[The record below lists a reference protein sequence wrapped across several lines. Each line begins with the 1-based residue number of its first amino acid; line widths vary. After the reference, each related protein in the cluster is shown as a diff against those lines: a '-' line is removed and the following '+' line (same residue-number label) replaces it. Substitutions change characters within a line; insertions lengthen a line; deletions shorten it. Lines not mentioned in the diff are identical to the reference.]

1 MPADPPADERLTHPP
16 WKTQV
21 CRCLDKAEQAVA
33 RYYAIRPRE
42 WSTRFRYDLA
52 SAADHPDLHF
62 PASALAQIVR
72 IEPAPAD
79 QQRFRIVLRDEE
91 ILRLAEEFGLEAVLE
106 LTLAHEL
113 VHLVR
118 FGQGLADFE
127 QAGSAQQAE
136 ERRVQRI
143 AAEALAAAEPA
154 HAPHILEVARHLE
167 ASHRACQPPK

>member
-1 MPADPPADERLTHPP
+1 MMPAASPADERLTRPP
-16 WKTQV
+16 WNAQV
-21 CRCLDKAEQAVA
+21 CRCLEKAEKAVA

-79 QQRFRIVLRDEE
+79 QQRYRIVLRDEE
-91 ILRLAEEFGLEAVLE
+91 ILRRARDFGLDAVLE

-118 FGQGLADFE
+118 FGQGLADFDQE
-127 QAGSAQQAE
+127 GPEQQAE

-143 AAEALAAAEPA
+143 AAEALAALEPDEAER
-154 HAPHILEVARHLE
+154 IRRMARQLE
-167 ASHRACQPPK
+167 ASGGARP